1 MKIDMSNPD
10 QPTIDA
16 ADLGRLFDIEPSH
29 MQALMRS
36 GKITSRLET
45 GVDEDAGRFRLTFT
59 YANKR
64 ACLSCDSA
72 GNVSSTVRTPAGP
85 LDVNYDTDHG

>member
-1 MKIDMSNPD
+1 MKIDMSNPE

-16 ADLGRLFDIEPSH
+16 ADLAGLFDLDPS
-29 MQALMRS
+29 QVQPFMRA

-64 ACLSCDSA
+64 VRLRCDSA
-72 GNVSSTVRTPAGP
+72 GKVSSTVRTPVGP
-85 LDVNYDTDHG
+85 LDLNYDTDHR